1 MFSSWL
7 CIIKGEERTT
17 EKLQCFSSTN
27 SLVFIQFVSNGSQ
40 ESRTSTGRS
49 PLHRPRRGCSGG
61 DRHVVEWMVEKVA
74 LVGPMNYPLLSKINY
89 NDWALLRHALLGSI
103 RDVVPAASYPVS
115 E

>member
-1 MFSSWL
+1 
-7 CIIKGEERTT
+7 
-17 EKLQCFSSTN
+17 
-27 SLVFIQFVSNGSQ
+27 
-40 ESRTSTGRS
+40 
-49 PLHRPRRGCSGG
+49 
-61 DRHVVEWMVEKVA
+61 MVEKVA